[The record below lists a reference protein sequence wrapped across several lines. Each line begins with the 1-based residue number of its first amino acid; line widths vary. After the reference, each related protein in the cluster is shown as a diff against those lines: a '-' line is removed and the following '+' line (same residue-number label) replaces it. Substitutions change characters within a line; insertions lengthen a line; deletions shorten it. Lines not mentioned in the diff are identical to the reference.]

1 MFRQQTI
8 SVVWKASCHRMFCQQ
23 TIDVVWTVSGNRVI
37 RQHTFEILC
46 DVENLLILPSFMYRG
61 KLTIL
66 VCIIN
71 IHV

>member
-8 SVVWKASCHRMFCQQ
+8 SIVWKASGH
-23 TIDVVWTVSGNRVI
+23 RVI
-37 RQHTFEILC
+37 RQQAFEILC

-71 IHV
+71 INV